1 VSAPAV
7 QGHRSRGDLSFFSYL
22 IHNLFKLSG
31 EDDDDEEEEEEKE
44 EDWWLLDQAKLC
56 CTR

>member
-31 EDDDDEEEEEEKE
+31 EDDDDEEEEKE